1 MDSGH
6 LLRQDLLEKLAS
18 GQWLP
23 GQRLPTERELSEQYG
38 LSRTTVRRVLAKL
51 KEKGLITQTVGSGT
65 YVSER
70 AAVEAVSEDE
80 ERPASQTSPA
90 ELMEARLMLEPAL
103 VEMVIRNATP
113 LDFQRME
120 ECCAHAEAAGSM
132 EEFEYWDGKLHEVIA
147 DAAHNNFVRGVF
159 RLMNE
164 VRSQDVWGRLKQRSL
179 TPQRREA
186 YQQEHRRLVA
196 ALRDRDADLARQQT
210 LEHLLHVRSNLLG
223 Y

>member
-6 LLRQDLLEKLAS
+6 LLRQDLLDKLAS

-51 KEKGLITQTVGSGT
+51 KERGLITQTVGSGT
-65 YVSER
+65 YVSEQAAAR
-70 AAVEAVSEDE
+70 AQQE
-80 ERPASQTSPA
+80 ESPARSTSPA
-90 ELMEARLMLEPAL
+90 ELMEARLMLEPAIMD
-103 VEMVIRNATP
+103 MVIVNATSV
-113 LDFQRME
+113 DFQRMDD
-120 ECCAHAEAAGSM
+120 CCAQAEAAASM

-147 DAAHNNFVRGVF
+147 DAAHNSFVGSVF

-179 TPQRREA
+179 TPERRGEYQR
-186 YQQEHRRLVA
+186 EHRRMVA
-196 ALRDRDADLARQQT
+196 ALRDRDAEQARQQT
-210 LEHLLHVRSNLLG
+210 LEHLLHVRRNLLG